1 MRTLMRPNKGRLDME
16 TPTESEKS
24 ENQRELTVDTDD
36 LALRL
41 TLARRR
47 TIQDATEMDLM
58 QYLMSRGGDA

>member
-1 MRTLMRPNKGRLDME
+1 ME